1 MSKKMVRNERRLQ
14 ILEALHRCLLE
25 KPFHQTSI
33 KDIALKAKVNHGLL
47 HYYFENKEDIL
58 LQYIEY
64 TFDHYFALFE
74 ERFATRFKDVEIDI
88 TSFEEQYHWMMNE
101 IAFNKEAARI
111 FTEIWALSLYNQK
124 IMDKLRNH
132 YQHWQK
138 RIFSLVGNFVKDE
151 MIARQMSLTLIAFS
165 EGMSLFSIFF
175 KREDLCTDMDFKGL
189 LDSLS
194 AETGCNSDIHAIKG

>member
-1 MSKKMVRNERRLQ
+1 MSKKIVRNERRLQ
-14 ILEALHRCLLE
+14 ILKALHQCLLE

-47 HYYFENKEDIL
+47 HYYFENKEDLL

-64 TFDHYFALFE
+64 TFDHYFTLFE

-101 IAFNKEAARI
+101 IAFNKESARI

-124 IMDKLRNH
+124 IMVKLKNH
-132 YQHWQK
+132 YQHWQNK
-138 RIFSLVGNFVKDE
+138 IFSLVENFVKDE
-151 MIARQMSLTLIAFS
+151 LVARQMSLTLIAFS

-175 KREDLCTDMDFKGL
+175 KREDLCMDMDFKGL

-194 AETGCNSDIHAIKG
+194 AGTGAIQ